1 MVLAQTAD
9 DDDEEKKC
17 LGRWKN
23 LITGKE
29 YFDAATQAST
39 QHRSSVRKNILTAD
53 QVTQTQS
60 LTACKYTCLFYD
72 KIIQTSILP
81 DLNDKLLTPSS
92 AARNRMST
100 ELHRL
105 KAKELFSTRNY
116 SKLEEESAIKIQ
128 KFFRACRTRT
138 EMSSLARFAIL
149 TRTQP
154 PVKEKLVRLN
164 QDKRFEI
171 VERRTPRTCSDFEML
186 HNMLDR
192 WRVLESEQVDR
203 VLFENSRMAA
213 KSVILLKE
221 IELLRSI
228 ELSKSKVRK
237 ELKERRNLEFL
248 DKLAKLECWRTRD
261 GKLIK
266 VETQRVARAR
276 ECRSLYFA
284 LMQVDDTAITGTSAG
299 VKGNTSSAVGV
310 GRIDTLESIKKL
322 IYGHTCQ
329 PARELEYLVDQE
341 IEFTR
346 RNFDSG
352 IMNQLKNRIKLAFLK
367 FTALYCQAESNF
379 KHHSRD
385 IMTFCRRCG
394 KLLPISELNED
405 EPSLPTCSS
414 CISIRPS
421 KNPRILYEPYEQMLK
436 DLRKSEAQ
444 MGLFDGL
451 AFHIDPR
458 VLHQLVNY
466 IWHGKSGISEFD
478 DLFQLRLLR
487 FRLDVEWSPW
497 NSILLTK
504 REAAVHQAMSN
515 PWDLYES
522 SLVQK
527 FVLRNLQAKLY
538 FSYLVK

>member
-1 MVLAQTAD
+1 MKPLLPYVWLIINYNYLHAITCRVFISSVFNRLKYLYSIECMIIDNYSMVLAQTAD

-248 DKLAKLECWRTRD
+248 DKLAKLECWR
-261 GKLIK
+261 
-266 VETQRVARAR
+266 
-276 ECRSLYFA
+276 
-284 LMQVDDTAITGTSAG
+284 
-299 VKGNTSSAVGV
+299 
-310 GRIDTLESIKKL
+310 
-322 IYGHTCQ
+322 
-329 PARELEYLVDQE
+329 
-341 IEFTR
+341 
-346 RNFDSG
+346 
-352 IMNQLKNRIKLAFLK
+352 
-367 FTALYCQAESNF
+367 
-379 KHHSRD
+379 
-385 IMTFCRRCG
+385 CG